1 MTFVLHLCY
10 ILGWFEWCLSG
21 GMLHWRRTR
30 GVLRAFEGCFRG
42 FCVSDGGI
50 VVCVEIGG
58 VGAA

>member
-42 FCVSDGGI
+42 FCVSDG
-50 VVCVEIGG
+50 VCRDRGCRGG
-58 VGAA
+58 LNGV